1 MYSQDEKD
9 ELSLAG
15 QPVNQFFQA
24 PPIERLRALQTMQAG
39 ERSTEEDALLRLLQ
53 KRPDVRETLMPKHNN
68 KGTPQSWN
76 PFKILSDTLG
86 GTP

>member
-9 ELSLAG
+9 ELLLAG

-24 PPIERLRALQTMQAG
+24 PPMERLRALQTMQAG
-39 ERSTEEDALLRLLQ
+39 ERSTEEDALLNLLK
-53 KRPDVRETLMPKHNN
+53 KRPDVHEALMPKTEN

-76 PFKILSDTLG
+76 PFKTLSDVLG
-86 GTP
+86 GK